1 MAFLTHYTDPKKKV
15 LPIVEIVCAIIAIVA
30 AVFLIP
36 PARERHKIYQ
46 QAVALHE
53 QGHERIHAND
63 LEGARECFEAALRLD
78 SKLED
83 SYMELAS
90 LHYFEQEF
98 EKERAMYHRGLK
110 ELPESTNLR
119 FHLAESLF
127 LSGASSGDLTVFNV
141 KTKFR
146 QIHQIP
152 FDGLAVGG
160 HTVPGPQDL
169 ADFPLGEAVI
179 LVGILPENI
188 QNIENQQ
195 LFGLLCIHLYPPL
208 FFCMIACRL
217 PGDKRFC
224 LITEN
229 RFQETKPM
237 TRRSGFRI

>member
-15 LPIVEIVCAIIAIVA
+15 LQIVEIVCAIIAIVA

-36 PARERHKIYQ
+36 PAIERHKIYQ

-78 SKLED
+78 SKLEE

-119 FHLAESLF
+119 FHSAESLF
-127 LSGASSGDLTVFNV
+127 LSGA
-141 KTKFR
+141 
-146 QIHQIP
+146 
-152 FDGLAVGG
+152 
-160 HTVPGPQDL
+160 
-169 ADFPLGEAVI
+169 
-179 LVGILPENI
+179 
-188 QNIENQQ
+188 
-195 LFGLLCIHLYPPL
+195 
-208 FFCMIACRL
+208 
-217 PGDKRFC
+217 
-224 LITEN
+224 
-229 RFQETKPM
+229 FQEAQAEAQRVVDIDPDYGPAVALIERCKEMIKHPEKRKYIHTLEQRKNE
-237 TRRSGFRI
+237 RRSHVDH